1 MIKKLVVN
9 NLFVLIDNY
18 INGYKIQLLV
28 LISLMSLLCGIF
40 VIISKNPIIS
50 VLFLIGLFLCVS
62 TYLML
67 SGMTFIG
74 IAYLV
79 VYIGAVS
86 ILFLFILMLINVR
99 ISELLSNTSNSIP
112 LAIFIAISFNYPLY
126 QILPYS
132 IASFNSYTISL
143 NNTLNNIWYNNYSEY
158 FLVLSSLIQKL
169 FNLNSTQL
177 DNGEISFVTGKI
189 WDGNLAE
196 TSHITS
202 IGNIM
207 YTSYSIWLILT
218 SIILLLAMVGAIVIT
233 IKQKD

>member
-1 MIKKLVVN
+1 MFIL
-9 NLFVLIDNY
+9 LDSY

-28 LISLMSLLCGIF
+28 LISLISILCGIF

-99 ISELLSNTSNSIP
+99 VSELQGNTNNSLPLALIIGTFLYYFLYEILPFDNLNVVNNKYIGVISLYNNDDNESLYVTSNVWDK
-112 LAIFIAISFNYPLY
+112 
-126 QILPYS
+126 IL
-132 IASFNSYTISL
+132 ID
-143 NNTLNNIWYNNYSEY
+143 
-158 FLVLSSLIQKL
+158 V
-169 FNLNSTQL
+169 
-177 DNGEISFVTGKI
+177 
-189 WDGNLAE
+189 
-196 TSHITS
+196 SHIIS
-202 IGNIM
+202 IGNIL
-207 YTSYSIWLILT
+207 YTNYFIWIIIA
-218 SIILLLAMVGAIVIT
+218 SIILLLAMVGTIVIT
-233 IKQKD
+233 IKS

>member
-1 MIKKLVVN
+1 LIKKLVVN

-86 ILFLFILMLINVR
+86 ILFLFILMLINIR
-99 ISELLSNTSNSIP
+99 ISELQSDTNNSLP
-112 LAIFIAISFNYPLY
+112 LALIIGIFLY
-126 QILPYS
+126 YFLYKVLPFS
-132 IASFNSYTISL
+132 SL
-143 NNTLNNIWYNNYSEY
+143 NITDNKFINLMSLNNYSE
-158 FLVLSSLIQKL
+158 
-169 FNLNSTQL
+169 NLY
-177 DNGEISFVTGKI
+177 VTSNI
-189 WDGNLAE
+189 WDRILIDV
-196 TSHITS
+196 SHIVS
-202 IGNIM
+202 IGNVI
-207 YTSYSIWLILT
+207 YTNYFIWIIIV
-218 SIILLLAMVGAIVIT
+218 SIILLLAMVGTIIIT
-233 IKQKD
+233 IKS

>member
-1 MIKKLVVN
+1 LIKKLVIN

-40 VIISKNPIIS
+40 IIISKNPIIS

-86 ILFLFILMLINVR
+86 ILFLFILMLINIRV
-99 ISELLSNTSNSIP
+99 SELQSDTNNSLP
-112 LAIFIAISFNYPLY
+112 LALIIGIFLYYFLYKVLPFNNLNVTDNKF
-126 QILPYS
+126 INLM
-132 IASFNSYTISL
+132 SL
-143 NNTLNNIWYNNYSEY
+143 NNYSE
-158 FLVLSSLIQKL
+158 
-169 FNLNSTQL
+169 NLY
-177 DNGEISFVTGKI
+177 VT
-189 WDGNLAE
+189 
-196 TSHITS
+196 S
-202 IGNIM
+202 NI
-207 YTSYSIWLILT
+207 
-218 SIILLLAMVGAIVIT
+218 
-233 IKQKD
+233 